1 VATTLSRR
9 DRVRAA
15 TVTEIKDTARRIL
28 VAEGPDGLSLRA
40 IAREMGMTAPALY
53 RYFPSREDLIG
64 ALIADLYDELT
75 AAISTAAGAAGDA
88 AGRIAG
94 AATRGAAGNPA
105 RGTAGDAAGGID
117 GAAARGAA
125 GNPARGT
132 AGDAAGGI
140 DGAAARG
147 AAGNL
152 ARGTAR
158 GVGGG
163 AAAGE
168 TAGGDPRAGITA
180 ASRAFRAWAL
190 AHPREFGLLFGS
202 PIPGID
208 AHSDDSPAGLA
219 SERFGQVFG
228 DLVARIYLASPFP
241 VPAEDEMD
249 PDLRRQLRDWCS
261 ALPVELPV
269 GAGQVFLSC
278 WIRLYGM
285 VALEV
290 FGHVQFALPDA
301 EPLFEAE
308 LRDLA
313 VKLGFG
319 RSTAP

>member
-1 VATTLSRR
+1 MATTLSRR

-75 AAISTAAGAAGDA
+75 AAISTAAGTAGDAAGDA
-88 AGRIAG
+88 AGGIAG
-94 AATRGAAGNPA
+94 DATRGAAGDPA
-105 RGTAGDAAGGID
+105 RGTAGDAAGGIA
-117 GAAARGAA
+117 GVGTRGAA
-125 GNPARGT
+125 GDPARGT
-132 AGDAAGGI
+132 AGDAAGG
-140 DGAAARG
+140 
-147 AAGNL
+147 
-152 ARGTAR
+152 
-158 GVGGG
+158 VGGG
-163 AAAGE
+163 GAAGE
-168 TAGGDPRAGITA
+168 TAGSDPRAGITA

-249 PDLRRQLRDWCS
+249 PELRRQLREWCS

-319 RSTAP
+319 QSTAP

>member
-1 VATTLSRR
+1 MATTLSRR

-94 AATRGAAGNPA
+94 AAT
-105 RGTAGDAAGGID
+105 
-117 GAAARGAA
+117 RGAA